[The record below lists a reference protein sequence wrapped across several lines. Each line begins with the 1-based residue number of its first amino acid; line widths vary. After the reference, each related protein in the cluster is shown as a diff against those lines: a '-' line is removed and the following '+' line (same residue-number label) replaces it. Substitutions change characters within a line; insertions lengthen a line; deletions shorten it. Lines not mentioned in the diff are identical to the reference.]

1 MGFRERE
8 KLKKK
13 VSSKMHR
20 KRKTVKNETG
30 DVTVRNAV
38 VNNPT
43 HGDGQSDIN
52 VSMKNMTIDGAY
64 YNGGVYSTPMS
75 DAQARARD
83 NQLADLEKRR
93 QNRDTFKYV
102 IAIVAGVGALYIS
115 KEIGVLQA
123 FGKFLSQL

>member
-1 MGFRERE
+1 
-8 KLKKK
+8 
-13 VSSKMHR
+13 
-20 KRKTVKNETG
+20 
-30 DVTVRNAV
+30 
-38 VNNPT
+38 
-43 HGDGQSDIN
+43 
-52 VSMKNMTIDGAY
+52 
-64 YNGGVYSTPMS
+64 MS
-75 DAQARARD
+75 DVQARARD